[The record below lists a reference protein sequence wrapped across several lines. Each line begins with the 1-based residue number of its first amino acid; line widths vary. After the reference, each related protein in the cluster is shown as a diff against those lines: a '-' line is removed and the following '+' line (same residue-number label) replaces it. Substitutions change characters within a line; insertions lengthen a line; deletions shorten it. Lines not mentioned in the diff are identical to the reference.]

1 MATLQTIRDRAG
13 VLVAIIIGL
22 ALLAFVLGD
31 FFGKGPGPRSKKYF
45 EIAEIGGKSITYQ
58 DFEKKINKL
67 TEIYK
72 LTGTGVIDESTSESI
87 REQSWQQ
94 LIREN
99 ILDDEYKELGLGV
112 CDEELFDLIQGDNP
126 HPFVRQMFTD
136 PQTGRMNKP
145 ALINFLKNMDNDPT
159 QKGYWL
165 FMEDEILNNRS
176 FIKYTNLVSKGLY
189 PTHIQAAIEF
199 NESNK
204 IVDFNYFVERFN
216 TISDSAVTVNSKDL
230 EEYYREHKDDYK
242 QSPVRTI
249 EYVIF
254 SVKPSEADISESE
267 KWING
272 IKSEFE
278 QAEDVKEFVNL
289 TADTR
294 FEDINHTLDEFPEII
309 SGFVDTAELGEVYG
323 PYFENET
330 YKLAKIAEI
339 NYLPD
344 SVHVRH
350 ILISAGQNRSFS
362 EAESTADSLKTLI
375 ENGTN
380 FNLLAITLSD
390 DQGSAQLGGDLGWFS
405 EGQMVKPFNDA
416 CFQGKAGDLTI
427 VETQFGFHIVEILDQ
442 GSAVKKVK
450 VGIVDRKLEPSST
463 TYQNIYA
470 EASRFAGMNNTYEK
484 FNETIAGEGY
494 DKRTANDLKPTDKEI
509 PGLESP
515 RYLIRSIFECKENEI
530 VLDFNEQAVFELGDQ
545 FVIAYLSDVK
555 NEGYSKIE
563 DVESDIRLNVMKEKK
578 ALKIIENIKAR
589 MGEAETIEEL
599 GTDLGVII
607 ETATGISFNSFSV
620 PGAGIEPQ
628 VIATA
633 VNSDQGILSSPIK
646 GNNGVYVITV
656 TNITNPEETD
666 LAPILDLLKR
676 TNNARAGYDAFEALK
691 ENADIVDSR
700 SKFY

>member
-1 MATLQTIRDRAG
+1 MATLQSIRDKGG

-22 ALLAFVLGD
+22 ALLAFILGD
-31 FFGKGPGPRSKKYF
+31 FMGKKGGRSGNYY
-45 EIAEIGGKSITYQ
+45 EIAEIAGKSITSQ

-72 LTGTGVIDESTSESI
+72 LTGNGIIDESTSENI

-94 LIREN
+94 LIREI

-112 CDEELFDLIQGDNP
+112 CDGELFDLIQGDNP

-136 PQTGRMNKP
+136 PQTGIMNKP
-145 ALINFLKNMDNDPT
+145 ALISFLKNMDNDPS
-159 QKGYWL
+159 QKAYWL
-165 FMEDEILNNRS
+165 FMEDEILNDRY
-176 FIKYTNLVSKGLY
+176 FTKYTNLVRKGLY
-189 PTHIQAAIEF
+189 PTHNQAAIEF
-199 NESNK
+199 NELNK
-204 IVDFNYFVERFN
+204 KVDFNYFVERFN

-230 EEYYREHKDDYK
+230 ENYFGEHKDDYK
-242 QSPVRTI
+242 QSSARTI

-254 SVKPSEADISESE
+254 RVEPSVADITESE

-272 IKSEFE
+272 IKSEYE
-278 QAEDVKEFVNL
+278 QTEDVKEFVNL

-309 SGFVDTAELGEVYG
+309 RGFVDTAELGEVYG

-344 SVHVRH
+344 SVHARH

-362 EAESTADSLKTLI
+362 NAESTADSLKTLI
-375 ENGTN
+375 VNGTN
-380 FNLLAITLSD
+380 FNTIAITFSD
-390 DQGSAQLGGDLGWFS
+390 DQGSAQLGGDLGWFR

-416 CFQGKAGDLTI
+416 CFQGEIGDLTI
-427 VETQFGFHIVEILDQ
+427 IETQFGFHIVEILEK
-442 GSAVKKVK
+442 GSIVKKIK
-450 VGIVDRKLEPSST
+450 AGIIDRKLEPSST

-470 EASRFAGMNNTYEK
+470 EACRFAGMNNTYEK
-484 FNETIAGEGY
+484 FNETVAGEGY
-494 DKRTANDLKPTDKEI
+494 DKRTANNLKPTDKEI

-515 RYLIRSIFECKENEI
+515 RNLIRSVFEGKQNEI
-530 VLDFNEQAVFELGDQ
+530 VLDLNEQAVFELGDQ
-545 FVIAYLSDVK
+545 FVIAYLTDVK
-555 NEGYSKIE
+555 KEGFSKLE
-563 DVESDIRLNVMKEKK
+563 DVESDVRLNVMKEKK
-578 ALKIIENIKAR
+578 ALKIIENIKAG
-589 MGEAETIEEL
+589 MGETVTIEEL
-599 GTDLGVII
+599 ARNLGVNI

-620 PGAGIEPQ
+620 PGTGIEPQ

-633 VNSDQGILSSPIK
+633 VNSDQGILTSPII

-666 LAPILDLLKR
+666 GLTAILNQLKNTYNSR
-676 TNNARAGYDAFEALK
+676 VGYEAFEALK
-691 ENADIVDSR
+691 ENAGIVDKR
-700 SKFY
+700 YKFY

>member
-1 MATLQTIRDRAG
+1 
-13 VLVAIIIGL
+13 
-22 ALLAFVLGD
+22 
-31 FFGKGPGPRSKKYF
+31 
-45 EIAEIGGKSITYQ
+45 
-58 DFEKKINKL
+58 
-67 TEIYK
+67 
-72 LTGTGVIDESTSESI
+72 
-87 REQSWQQ
+87 
-94 LIREN
+94 
-99 ILDDEYKELGLGV
+99 
-112 CDEELFDLIQGDNP
+112 
-126 HPFVRQMFTD
+126 
-136 PQTGRMNKP
+136 
-145 ALINFLKNMDNDPT
+145 MDNDPT
-159 QKGYWL
+159 QKAYWL
-165 FMEDEILNNRS
+165 FMEDQILNDRYS
-176 FIKYTNLVSKGLY
+176 IKYTNLVSKGLY
-189 PTHIQAAIEF
+189 STHIQAAIEF

-204 IVDFNYFVERFN
+204 KVDFNYFVERFN

-230 EEYYREHKDDYK
+230 ENYYEEHKDDYK
-242 QSPVRTI
+242 QSPARTI

-309 SGFVDTAELGEVYG
+309 RGFVDTAELGEVYG

-362 EAESTADSLKTLI
+362 EAESTADSLRTMI
-375 ENGTN
+375 ENSSN
-380 FNLLAITLSD
+380 FNMIAITFSD

-405 EGQMVKPFNDA
+405 EGQMVKPFNDV
-416 CFQGKAGDLTI
+416 CFQGKTGDLTI

-442 GSAVKKVK
+442 GSAVKKIK

-484 FNETIAGEGY
+484 FNETIAGDDY

-515 RYLIRSIFECKENEI
+515 RSLIRSVFECKENEI
-530 VLDFNEQAVFELGDQ
+530 ILDFNEQAVFELGDQ

-589 MGEAETIEEL
+589 MGEVETIEEL

-607 ETATGISFNSFSV
+607 ETATGISFNSFSI

-633 VNSDQGILSSPIK
+633 VNSEQGILSSPIK

-666 LAPILDLLKR
+666 LAVILDLLKR
-676 TNNARAGYDAFEALK
+676 TNNARAAYDAFEALK
-691 ENADIVDSR
+691 ESADIVDSR

>member
-1 MATLQTIRDRAG
+1 MATLQRIRDKGG

-22 ALLAFVLGD
+22 ALLAFILGD
-31 FFGKGPGPRSKKYF
+31 FMGKKGGRSKKYY
-45 EIAEIGGKSITYQ
+45 EIAEIAGKSITYQ

-72 LTGTGVIDESTSESI
+72 LTGNGTIDESTSENI

-94 LIREN
+94 LIREI

-112 CDEELFDLIQGDNP
+112 CDDELFDLIQGNNP
-126 HPFVRQMFTD
+126 HPFVKQMFTD

-159 QKGYWL
+159 QKAYWL
-165 FMEDEILNNRS
+165 FMEDEIVNDRYS
-176 FIKYTNLVSKGLY
+176 TKYTNLVSKGLY
-189 PTHIQAAIEF
+189 STHNQAVIEF

-204 IVDFNYFVERFN
+204 KVDFSYFVERFN

-230 EEYYREHKDDYK
+230 ENYFEEHKNDYK
-242 QSPVRTI
+242 QLPARTI

-254 SVKPSEADISESE
+254 NVEPSEADISENE

-278 QAEDVKEFVNL
+278 EAEDVKEFVNL

-294 FEDINHTLDEFPEII
+294 FEDINHTPDEFPEII
-309 SGFVDTAELGEVYG
+309 RGFIDTAKLGEVYG

-362 EAESTADSLKTLI
+362 NAESTADSLKTLI
-375 ENGTN
+375 KNGAN
-380 FNLLAITLSD
+380 FNTIAITFSE
-390 DQGSAQLGGDLGWFS
+390 DQGSAQLGGDLGWFR

-416 CFQGKAGDLTI
+416 CFQGETGDLAI
-427 VETQFGFHIVEILDQ
+427 VKTQFGFHIVEILEK
-442 GSAVKKVK
+442 GNNVKKIK

-470 EASRFAGMNNTYEK
+470 EAGRFAGLNNTYEK
-484 FNETIAGEGY
+484 FNETVSNEDF

-509 PGLESP
+509 PGLDSP
-515 RYLIRSIFECKENEI
+515 RNIIRSVFESNENEI
-530 VLDFNEQAVFELGDQ
+530 VLDFNKKAVFELGDQ
-545 FVIAYLSDVK
+545 FAVVYLTGVK
-555 NEGYSKIE
+555 KEGFSKLG

-578 ALKIIENIKAR
+578 ALKIIENLKAA
-589 MGEAETIEEL
+589 MGETETIEEL
-599 GTDLGVII
+599 ARNLGVNI
-607 ETATGISFNSFSV
+607 ETATGISFNSFSI

-628 VIATA
+628 VIAIA
-633 VNSDQGILSSPIK
+633 VNSDQDILTGPVK

-666 LAPILDLLKR
+666 DLTAILYRLKS
-676 TNNARAGYDAFEALK
+676 TYNSRAGYEAFEALK
-691 ENADIVDSR
+691 ENADIVDKR
-700 SKFY
+700 YKFY